1 MYMTGNIVLELIKA
15 VMILFAVRYMK
26 VMELH
31 WQCQKVITHVTNLR
45 RFMQS
50 HNYDDKVK
58 IGLVIKFKTHQ
69 IVNTGFTENGAIVE

>member
-1 MYMTGNIVLELIKA
+1 
-15 VMILFAVRYMK
+15 MK

-50 HNYDDKVK
+50 HNYDDKVMTFLK
-58 IGLVIKFKTHQ
+58 IHNNHVFNVGLAKD
-69 IVNTGFTENGAIVE
+69 GAIVE